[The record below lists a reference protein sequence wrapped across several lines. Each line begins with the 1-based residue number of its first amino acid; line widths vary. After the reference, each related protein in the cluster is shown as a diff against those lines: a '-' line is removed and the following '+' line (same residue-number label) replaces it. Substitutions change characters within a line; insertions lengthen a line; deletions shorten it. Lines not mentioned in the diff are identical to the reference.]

1 MVNGRHAEQEGDRT
15 TSTTP
20 TVKGLGIAVLA
31 AGEGTRMRS
40 ALPKVLHPIA
50 GKPLVEHVLA
60 LADAVG
66 AAQSALVVAPDTVD
80 QLRARLGDRYHY
92 VVQAQRLGTGHALLQ
107 AQPALEGTVDRVLV
121 LYGADPLMRPESVQ
135 TLLGALD
142 APGVVGAITTFRPAN
157 PTGYG
162 RILRDDAGHAVEVV
176 EERDATPAQRLI
188 GEVNQGVVAYDA
200 AWLWAH
206 LQQLTPSPV
215 KGEYYLTDLAALAVA
230 QHGPGAIATVELA
243 DPNEALGVNDRIELA
258 QAERIMRER
267 ILIDLMRNGV
277 TITDPAHTYVD
288 VGVQVGQD
296 TVLLPGTMLRGT
308 TTIGRNCTIGPN
320 SVIENSTVADNCVIT
335 SSFLEEARVEEGC
348 DIGPVSHLRPGAHV
362 GPQVHLGNFA
372 EVKGSRLHEG
382 VKQGHFSYIGDA
394 TVGANVNIGA
404 GTITAN
410 YGDKQNAPGTRKH
423 RTTIGE
429 NTKIGSDT
437 MLVAPVNVGANVVTG
452 AGSVVTKDVPD
463 GTTVV
468 GVPARPLAQRV
479 TEQPTNERSPSS

>member
-20 TVKGLGIAVLA
+20 TGKGLGIAVLA

-188 GEVNQGVVAYDA
+188 AEVNQGVVAYDA

-215 KGEYYLTDLAALAVA
+215 KGEYYLTDLVALAVA

-243 DPNEALGVNDRIELA
+243 DPNEALGVNDRVELA

-267 ILIDLMRNGV
+267 IVIDLMRSGV
-277 TITDPAHTYVD
+277 TVTDPAHTYVD
-288 VGVQVGQD
+288 AGVQVGQD

-468 GVPARPLAQRV
+468 GVPARPLAQPI
-479 TEQPTNERSPSS
+479 TAQHTDERSPSL